1 MMVLD
6 KYRTIP
12 REGLFLKR
20 EEAAYIAGFFDGDGS
35 VRIQLQ
41 PRKRSRFGFRVRTI
55 ISFAQ
60 KIGHEEELRWIRKKL
75 GIGYLYTR
83 NDDMSELKIEGFER
97 VEAILKKLQ
106 PFVLFKKKQVALV
119 LKALSLLNKKDP
131 DVLAVANISDSLSGI
146 NYATT
151 KKKYTAKEVAEFL
164 KRYTPV
170 TT

>member
-60 KIGHEEELRWIRKKL
+60 KIGHEEELKWIRKKL
-75 GIGYLYTR
+75 SIGYL
-83 NDDMSELKIEGFER
+83 
-97 VEAILKKLQ
+97 
-106 PFVLFKKKQVALV
+106 KQ
-119 LKALSLLNKKDP
+119 
-131 DVLAVANISDSLSGI
+131 
-146 NYATT
+146 
-151 KKKYTAKEVAEFL
+151 
-164 KRYTPV
+164 KRSRCFSCC
-170 TT
+170 

>member
-60 KIGHEEELRWIRKKL
+60 KIGHEEELKWYGK
-75 GIGYLYTR
+75 
-83 NDDMSELKIEGFER
+83 SS
-97 VEAILKKLQ
+97 VSAI
-106 PFVLFKKKQVALV
+106 
-119 LKALSLLNKKDP
+119 LNKKDP
-131 DVLAVANISDSLSGI
+131 DVLAVAKISDSLSGI